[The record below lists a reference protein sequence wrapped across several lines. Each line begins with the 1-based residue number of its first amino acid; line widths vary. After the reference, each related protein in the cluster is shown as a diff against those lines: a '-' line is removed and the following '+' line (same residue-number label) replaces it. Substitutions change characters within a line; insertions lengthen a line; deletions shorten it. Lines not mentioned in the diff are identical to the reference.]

1 VSILFDSVP
10 SQGLIGD
17 FKIPVES
24 TGQCTV
30 PWPLSLKFESSLP
43 DDAALRLEDIL
54 GLIFR
59 VEEEKFKIDIF
70 NCQKQGRAV
79 RAVKA
84 TCSLSKSHSS
94 SFFPRIAFSD
104 CSGFETK

>member
-1 VSILFDSVP
+1 MGILFDSAP

-17 FKIPVES
+17 FKIAVES

-30 PWPLSLKFESSLP
+30 LWPLSLKIESSSL
-43 DDAALRLEDIL
+43 DDTVLRLEDIL
-54 GLIFR
+54 GLMFR
-59 VEEEKFKIDIF
+59 VKQEKFKIDIF

-84 TCSLSKSHSS
+84 MVQKVLT
-94 SFFPRIAFSD
+94 
-104 CSGFETK
+104 E